1 MITGNQDNLSVMEKG
16 KKCKHYQPQQNYY
29 NLSIILDK
37 GMFLAAKCYPY

>member
-1 MITGNQDNLSVMEKG
+1 MEKG

-29 NLSIILDK
+29 NLSILDK